1 MSCEGTG
8 LGALGPLAG
17 YWEKIQERSASLE
30 TCPWCAAKGQTQ
42 ALRSYRISIQEVITL
57 CTDPQCLFPLV
68 SRPLEDVLASLVP
81 PLPQTQT
88 GRKRKSPSVLENGD
102 SVPSPK
108 SARSEE
114 AVSQNE
120 SRPVVRI
127 TSTKLNGEDCFNK
140 TKHTTP
146 VQKERISQ
154 SEPTDMELVDKT
166 LPETQRGGANGYHK
180 DSDWPIPE
188 EMDQKVLD
196 EDDEGEDGV
205 FLPEEATPTL
215 DKGLPLPEKTV
226 PTSQLAVSFVDAE
239 SAPKEVICPLDK
251 AVSAPEKT
259 LSVSRVAVSAPEK
272 TLSVSRVAVS
282 APETILP
289 PLHLA
294 VSASKKNVAALEK
307 ALDTRVTVPN
317 LQDTVR
323 LLEAL
328 IAPGEAVSLLEEA
341 LPVPGEAVS
350 LPEEALPVPGK
361 AVSLPEEALPVP
373 GETVSLLE
381 EALPV
386 PGEAVSLLEEALP
399 VPGEAVSLLEEAL
412 PVPGETVSLLEEALP
427 VPGEAVSLL
436 EEALPVPGEAVSL
449 LEEALPVPGEAV
461 SLLEALPVPGET
473 VSLLE
478 EALPVPGETVSLLEE
493 ALPVPGE
500 AVSLLEEALPV
511 PGKAVSLLEEA
522 LPVPAEAVSLLE
534 EALPVPGEAVSLLE
548 EALPVLGEAVSLL
561 EEALPVPGEA
571 VSLLE
576 EALPVPGEA
585 VSLLEEALPV
595 PGEAV
600 SLLEEALPVPG
611 EAVSLP
617 EEALPVP
624 GEAVSAMETILVLQE
639 ALTVLE
645 EASPGMKEGLSVL
658 QEEKE
663 EDEVLISLEEEED
676 EVLISLEN
684 EEEDV
689 ATPVALEAVSIPAV
703 IEVVPA
709 LEKDEEDLPVFD
721 EEEKIQEEEC
731 PLQEVCR
738 PCSVDLSQSKVSEG
752 HVAGDDEDDG
762 PIRAKRR
769 AHNARQLSDEGQEV
783 SVKEDV
789 EVLTPPPKKKRGR
802 PRKTHIIKY
811 TQEVLPDFDPEVI
824 STGELVPVPGPHLFW
839 KNEHGLGWLDTLLV
853 ALVLCRTLRD
863 RRPIKRPT
871 VGQPVWDLCE
881 RYDRACSLST
891 AYQHTGADGVVRVP
905 SAVLQ
910 RLQTEM
916 QAIRTAI
923 FKLLEPRLKCKL
935 GQNERLV
942 LVLPLL
948 LGADSWAEPLFQHA
962 YDWQFQCISTTCQH
976 ATKTKCEKTLTTFT
990 KVVTDWHPLNAANQS
1005 RCSKCNKSKQAR
1017 MLVLERLSPVFVL
1030 HFAEGL
1036 PDNDLGV
1043 YSFTFQQQRYSITTV
1058 LQYNQPLNHLVSW
1071 IRRPDGSWLE
1081 FDDRKHPDCV
1091 SHTQLPV
1098 PPREIH
1104 VVFWELETD
1113 RPHNTQ
1119 TPCTSHPE
1127 NPTST
1132 SLIEKELK
1140 QPLLAKLFGVNRSLE
1155 RSQTVSDDANADMD
1169 ATITADYIDND
1180 MDTTLTNN
1188 VDSPI
1193 VIGSTSVLA
1202 DVSLQSWSHDLS
1214 LHRPLDDTA
1223 VVEALT
1229 VSDDTDNDTTVTA
1242 GDPSIGSAT
1251 LLDTFEGLSHDDIVT
1266 LTLVEVKVDSE
1277 NRPLDDITAAP
1288 KQNGRDVC
1296 FLSAPR
1302 SETETPPLAHEMT
1315 PSAHEMTP
1323 SAHEMTPSSHEIPTE
1338 SETPSET
1345 DDEDLVERPTSPDTA
1360 SEFLPDSSDGPSETD
1375 SEEVT
1380 PSPPKIRRSNNRP
1393 KMASNTPVAAAAKG
1407 VTSTSTP
1414 MALPGNCGEI
1424 ILPSVVSMMSTS
1436 YVEPSTAAP
1445 EFPPSPPPHPKTPI
1459 TSSSL
1464 QSTPGPSPPP
1474 HPITSSSLQS
1484 TPGPSPPP
1492 HPITSSSLQST
1503 PGPSPPPHPITS
1515 SSLQST
1521 PGPSPPPHP
1530 NTSSSLQSTPGPSP
1544 PPHPITSSS
1553 LQSTPGP
1560 SPPPH
1565 PITSSSLQSTPGP
1578 SPPPHPITFSS
1589 LQSTP
1594 GPSPPPHPKTH
1605 WSYHLSQRQ
1614 PSQLNHSTPNRFQ
1627 QLSQSRQTPN
1637 PDARLKKPPPLP
1649 KTRLSKEDNEA
1660 LPVKAAEMYGGFQA
1674 RSRNVNTN
1682 INNVSSKTSP
1692 PTQHLFQRIDP
1703 QNGVWKTP
1711 SQPGDFASRK
1721 PPIDNTTAAY
1731 PIMTSLPPSPGVT
1744 ELHKISSSRNQGPG
1758 GQVSK
1763 DPAGLSETETLRYK
1777 LLKKLKAKKKKL
1789 EKLNQMLGYQG
1800 AAGGQEVTRRPDC
1813 ADLRSPSTVTSSTS
1827 AYDSPAYDEFFAD
1840 LLSPATTASN
1850 LSPDSTGFL
1859 DMLTTNGQEAGG
1871 NLACGGN
1878 AIGGASQVVTPA
1890 TLQLANHGVVMPLP
1904 GLDGPI
1910 MTSGDNFLEEFIS
1923 GSANQQM
1930 ETEALSAFDLFF

>member
-81 PLPQTQT
+81 PLPQT

-114 AVSQNE
+114 AVAQNE

-146 VQKERISQ
+146 VQKERISR
-154 SEPTDMELVDKT
+154 SEPTDMQPVDKT
-166 LPETQRGGANGYHK
+166 LNYPLPETERGGANGYHK

-188 EMDQKVLD
+188 EMDQEVLD
-196 EDDEGEDGV
+196 EDEEGEDGV
-205 FLPEEATPTL
+205 FLPEEGTPTL
-215 DKGLPLPEKTV
+215 DEGLPLPEKTV

-251 AVSAPEKT
+251 AVFAPEKT
-259 LSVSRVAVSAPEK
+259 L
-272 TLSVSRVAVS
+272 TVSRVAVS

-294 VSASKKNVAALEK
+294 VSAPEKNVAALEK
-307 ALDTRVTVPN
+307 GLATRVTVPN

-328 IAPGEAVSLLEEA
+328 IAPGEAVSLPEEALPVPGEAVSLLEEALSVPGEAVSLPEEALPVPGEAVSLPGEA

-350 LPEEALPVPGK
+350 LPEEALPVPGEAVSLPGEALPVPGE

-373 GETVSLLE
+373 GE
-381 EALPV
+381 
-386 PGEAVSLLEEALP
+386 AVSLP
-399 VPGEAVSLLEEAL
+399 
-412 PVPGETVSLLEEALP
+412 
-427 VPGEAVSLL
+427 
-436 EEALPVPGEAVSL
+436 
-449 LEEALPVPGEAV
+449 
-461 SLLEALPVPGET
+461 
-473 VSLLE
+473 
-478 EALPVPGETVSLLEE
+478 
-493 ALPVPGE
+493 
-500 AVSLLEEALPV
+500 
-511 PGKAVSLLEEA
+511 
-522 LPVPAEAVSLLE
+522 
-534 EALPVPGEAVSLLE
+534 
-548 EALPVLGEAVSLL
+548 
-561 EEALPVPGEA
+561 
-571 VSLLE
+571 
-576 EALPVPGEA
+576 
-585 VSLLEEALPV
+585 
-595 PGEAV
+595 
-600 SLLEEALPVPG
+600 EEALPVPG

-624 GEAVSAMETILVLQE
+624 GEAVSATETILVLQE

-645 EASPGMKEGLSVL
+645 EASPGMKEGLSLL
-658 QEEKE
+658 QKEKE

-676 EVLISLEN
+676 EVLISLE
-684 EEEDV
+684 EEDD
-689 ATPVALEAVSIPAV
+689 ATLVALEAVSIPAV

-769 AHNARQLSDEGQEV
+769 AHNARQLSDEEQEV
-783 SVKEDV
+783 SVKKDV

-839 KNEHGLGWLDTLLV
+839 KNEHSLGWLDTLLV
-853 ALVLCRTLRD
+853 ALVHCRTLRD

-942 LVLPLL
+942 SVLPLL
-948 LGADSWAEPLFQHA
+948 LGADSWVEPLFQHA
-962 YDWQFQCISTTCQH
+962 YDWQFQCTSTTCQH

-1036 PDNDLGV
+1036 PDNNLSV
-1043 YSFTFQQQRYSITTV
+1043 YSFSFQQQRYSITTV
-1058 LQYNQPLNHLVSW
+1058 LQYDQTLNHLVSW

-1113 RPHNTQ
+1113 SHNPQ
-1119 TPCTSHPE
+1119 TPRTSHPE
-1127 NPTST
+1127 NLTST

-1140 QPLLAKLFGVNRSLE
+1140 QPHLAKLFVVNQSLE

-1169 ATITADYIDND
+1169 ATITDDYIDND

-1193 VIGSTSVLA
+1193 VIGSTSVFA

-1214 LHRPLDDTA
+1214 LPRPLDDTA
-1223 VVEALT
+1223 AVEALT
-1229 VSDDTDNDTTVTA
+1229 VSDDTDNDITDTTVTA

-1302 SETETPPLAHEMT
+1302 SETETPPSETETPRLAPEMT
-1315 PSAHEMTP
+1315 PSAPEMTP
-1323 SAHEMTPSSHEIPTE
+1323 SAQEMTPPAQEIPTE

-1393 KMASNTPVAAAAKG
+1393 KMASSPPVAAAAKG
-1407 VTSTSTP
+1407 VTSTTAP

-1445 EFPPSPPPHPKTPI
+1445 EFPPPPHPN
-1459 TSSSL
+1459 
-1464 QSTPGPSPPP
+1464 
-1474 HPITSSSLQS
+1474 
-1484 TPGPSPPP
+1484 
-1492 HPITSSSLQST
+1492 
-1503 PGPSPPPHPITS
+1503 TS

-1530 NTSSSLQSTPGPSP
+1530 NTSSSLQNTPGSSP
-1544 PPHPITSSS
+1544 PPHPNTSSSLQSTPGLPPPPHPNTSSS

-1565 PITSSSLQSTPGP
+1565 PNTSGSLQSTPGLPPPPHPNTSSSLQSTPGS
-1578 SPPPHPITFSS
+1578 SPPPHPNTSSSLQSTPGLPPPPHPNTSSS

-1731 PIMTSLPPSPGVT
+1731 PITTSLPPSPGVT

-1758 GQVSK
+1758 GQVWK

-1813 ADLRSPSTVTSSTS
+1813 ADLRSPSTVSSSTS

-1890 TLQLANHGVVMPLP
+1890 TLQPANHGVVMPLP

>member
-1 MSCEGTG
+1 MPYGMLSPRRLSCP
-8 LGALGPLAG
+8 PLLLISIRLFNMFSVVHND
-17 YWEKIQERSASLE
+17 WSLQIQERSDSLE

-42 ALRSYRISIQEVITL
+42 ALRSYRIGIQDFVTL

-88 GRKRKSPSVLENGD
+88 GRKRKSPCGLENGD

-120 SRPVVRI
+120 IRPVAMI
-127 TSTKLNGEDCFNK
+127 TSTKLNGEGCFNR

-166 LPETQRGGANGYHK
+166 LNYPLPETEREGANGYHK

-188 EMDQKVLD
+188 EMDQEVLD
-196 EDDEGEDGV
+196 EDEEGEDGV
-205 FLPEEATPTL
+205 FLPEEGTPTL
-215 DKGLPLPEKTV
+215 DSGLPLPEKTV
-226 PTSQLAVSFVDAE
+226 PTSQLAVSFVDTE
-239 SAPKEVICPLDK
+239 PAPKEVICPLDK
-251 AVSAPEKT
+251 AVFALEKT
-259 LSVSRVAVSAPEK
+259 LSLPRVAVSAPEK
-272 TLSVSRVAVS
+272 
-282 APETILP
+282 ILP

-294 VSASKKNVAALEK
+294 VSASKKNVVAPEK
-307 ALDTRVTVPN
+307 ALAPQVTVPN

-323 LLEAL
+323 LLEDL
-328 IAPGEAVSLLEEA
+328 IAPGEAFSLLEEALPVPGEAVSLLEDSLPVPEEAVSLLEEA

-350 LPEEALPVPGK
+350 L
-361 AVSLPEEALPVP
+361 
-373 GETVSLLE
+373 LE
-381 EALPV
+381 DSLPV

-412 PVPGETVSLLEEALP
+412 PVPEEALP

-436 EEALPVPGEAVSL
+436 EDSLPVPGEAVPL
-449 LEEALPVPGEAV
+449 LEDSLPVPGEAV
-461 SLLEALPVPGET
+461 PLLEDSPPVPGEAVFPLEDSLPVQGEA

-478 EALPVPGETVSLLEE
+478 DS
-493 ALPVPGE
+493 LPVPGE
-500 AVSLLEEALPV
+500 AVPLLED
-511 PGKAVSLLEEA
+511 S
-522 LPVPAEAVSLLE
+522 
-534 EALPVPGEAVSLLE
+534 
-548 EALPVLGEAVSLL
+548 
-561 EEALPVPGEA
+561 
-571 VSLLE
+571 
-576 EALPVPGEA
+576 
-585 VSLLEEALPV
+585 
-595 PGEAV
+595 
-600 SLLEEALPVPG
+600 
-611 EAVSLP
+611 
-617 EEALPVP
+617 LPVP
-624 GEAVSAMETILVLQE
+624 GEAVSAMEEDAEGKEPVPTMEPVLVLHE
-639 ALTVLE
+639 ALTVIE
-645 EASPGMKEGLSVL
+645 EASPGMKDGLSVL
-658 QEEKE
+658 LKDKKE
-663 EDEVLISLEEEED
+663 EEALFALEKKEE
-676 EVLISLEN
+676 
-684 EEEDV
+684 V
-689 ATPVALEAVSIPAV
+689 ATLGALEAVSIPAM

-709 LEKDEEDLPVFD
+709 LEKEEEDLPVFD
-721 EEEKIQEEEC
+721 EEEKMQEEEC
-731 PLQEVCR
+731 PPQGGCR
-738 PCSVDLSQSKVSEG
+738 PCSVDLSQSKVPDSHDE
-752 HVAGDDEDDG
+752 EDDG
-762 PIRAKRR
+762 PIRARRR
-769 AHNARQLSDEGQEV
+769 AHNAQCLSTEDEEQEV
-783 SVKEDV
+783 SIKEEV

-802 PRKTHIIKY
+802 PRKTAIINY
-811 TQEVLPDFDPEVI
+811 TQEVLPDFDPKVI

-839 KNEHGLGWLDTLLV
+839 RNEHSLDWLNTLLV
-853 ALVLCRTLRD
+853 ALVHCRTLRD

-881 RYDRACSLST
+881 RYDRASSLST

-910 RLQTEM
+910 RVQTEM

-923 FKLLEPRLKCKL
+923 FKLLEPLLKCKL

-942 LVLPLL
+942 FVLPLL

-976 ATKTKCEKTLTTFT
+976 ATKTKCKKTLTTFT

-1005 RCSKCNKSKQAR
+1005 RCNKCNKTKQAR
-1017 MLVLERLSPVFVL
+1017 MLVLERMSPVFVL
-1030 HFAEGL
+1030 HFAGGL
-1036 PDNDLGV
+1036 PDNALSV
-1043 YSFTFQQQRYSITTV
+1043 YSFTFQQQRYSVTTV
-1058 LQYNQPLNHLVSW
+1058 LQYDQPLNHFVTW

-1081 FDDRKHPDCV
+1081 FDDLKHPDCV
-1091 SHTQLPV
+1091 SHTQLVV

-1113 RPHNTQ
+1113 RPDNPQ
-1119 TPCTSHPE
+1119 TTCSSHPKTL
-1127 NPTST
+1127 TST
-1132 SLIEKELK
+1132 SLIQKELK
-1140 QPLLAKLFGVNRSLE
+1140 RPHLSELFVVNESLDL
-1155 RSQTVSDDANADMD
+1155 SQTVSDDADMD
-1169 ATITADYIDND
+1169 ATITADYIDNN

-1193 VIGSTSVLA
+1193 IIGSTSVHA
-1202 DVSLQSWSHDLS
+1202 DVPVQSRSHDLS
-1214 LHRPLDDTA
+1214 LPLNDTA

-1229 VSDDTDNDTTVTA
+1229 VSDNTDNDIVDTPVTA

-1266 LTLVEVKVDSE
+1266 LTLVEVKMDSE
-1277 NRPLDDITAAP
+1277 SRTLDDITPAP
-1288 KQNGRDVC
+1288 EQNGRDVC

-1302 SETETPPLAHEMT
+1302 SETETL

-1323 SAHEMTPSSHEIPTE
+1323 SAHEITPSAHEMTPSAHEIPTE

-1375 SEEVT
+1375 SEELT
-1380 PSPPKIRRSNNRP
+1380 PSPPKVRRGSNRS
-1393 KMASNTPVAAAAKG
+1393 KMASNTPVAAAAK
-1407 VTSTSTP
+1407 VVKSTTKP

-1424 ILPSVVSMMSTS
+1424 ILPSVVSMMSPS
-1436 YVEPSTAAP
+1436 CVEPSTAAP
-1445 EFPPSPPPHPKTPI
+1445 EFPPPLPPHPKTPN
-1459 TSSSL
+1459 TSNSL
-1464 QSTPGPSPPP
+1464 QSTPGLPLPP
-1474 HPITSSSLQS
+1474 HPKTPSTSNSLQS
-1484 TPGPSPPP
+1484 TPELP
-1492 HPITSSSLQST
+1492 
-1503 PGPSPPPHPITS
+1503 
-1515 SSLQST
+1515 
-1521 PGPSPPPHP
+1521 PPPHP
-1530 NTSSSLQSTPGPSP
+1530 NS
-1544 PPHPITSSS
+1544 
-1553 LQSTPGP
+1553 
-1560 SPPPH
+1560 
-1565 PITSSSLQSTPGP
+1565 
-1578 SPPPHPITFSS
+1578 
-1589 LQSTP
+1589 
-1594 GPSPPPHPKTH
+1594 H
-1605 WSYHLSQRQ
+1605 WSYLLSRHPTSTPTPPSTQRQ
-1614 PSQLNHSTPNRFQ
+1614 PNHSTPNRFQ
-1627 QLSQSRQTPN
+1627 QLSQTPKMAPLN

-1649 KTRLSKEDNEA
+1649 KPRLSKEDNEA

-1682 INNVSSKTSP
+1682 VNNVSSKTSP
-1692 PTQHLFQRIDP
+1692 PTQLLSQRIDP

-1711 SQPGDFASRK
+1711 SQPGALASRK

-1744 ELHKISSSRNQGPG
+1744 KLPKISSSRNQDPG

-1763 DPAGLSETETLRYK
+1763 VPAGLSETEALRFK

-1800 AAGGQEVTRRPDC
+1800 AAVGQEVTRRPDC
-1813 ADLRSPSTVTSSTS
+1813 ADLRSPSTVSSSTS
-1827 AYDSPAYDEFFAD
+1827 AYDSPAYDEFFAE

-1859 DMLTTNGQEAGG
+1859 DMLTTNGQEGGG

-1878 AIGGASQVVTPA
+1878 AIDGASQA
-1890 TLQLANHGVVMPLP
+1890 MTLQPANHGVVMPLP

-1910 MTSGDNFLEEFIS
+1910 MTSGENFLEEFIS

>member
-30 TCPWCAAKGQTQ
+30 TCPWCAAKGQTR

-127 TSTKLNGEDCFNK
+127 TSAKLNGEDCFNK
-140 TKHTTP
+140 TKRTTP

-166 LPETQRGGANGYHK
+166 LPETERGGANGYHK

-196 EDDEGEDGV
+196 EDEEGEDGV

-215 DKGLPLPEKTV
+215 DKGFPLPEKTL

-239 SAPKEVICPLDK
+239 SAPKEVICPLD
-251 AVSAPEKT
+251 
-259 LSVSRVAVSAPEK
+259 RAVSAPEK

-307 ALDTRVTVPN
+307 ALDTCVTVPN

-328 IAPGEAVSLLEEA
+328 IA
-341 LPVPGEAVS
+341 
-350 LPEEALPVPGK
+350 
-361 AVSLPEEALPVP
+361 
-373 GETVSLLE
+373 
-381 EALPV
+381 
-386 PGEAVSLLEEALP
+386 
-399 VPGEAVSLLEEAL
+399 
-412 PVPGETVSLLEEALP
+412 
-427 VPGEAVSLL
+427 
-436 EEALPVPGEAVSL
+436 
-449 LEEALPVPGEAV
+449 
-461 SLLEALPVPGET
+461 
-473 VSLLE
+473 
-478 EALPVPGETVSLLEE
+478 
-493 ALPVPGE
+493 
-500 AVSLLEEALPV
+500 
-511 PGKAVSLLEEA
+511 
-522 LPVPAEAVSLLE
+522 
-534 EALPVPGEAVSLLE
+534 
-548 EALPVLGEAVSLL
+548 
-561 EEALPVPGEA
+561 PGEA

-624 GEAVSAMETILVLQE
+624 GEAVSLPEEALPVPGEAVSLLEEALPVPGEAVSLPEEALPVSGEAVSLPGEAVSLPEEALTVPGEAVSLPEEALPVPGEAVSLLEEALPVPGEAVSLLEEALPVPGEAVSLPEEALPVPGEAVSLPEEALPVPGEAVSLLEEALPVPGEAVSLLEEALPVPGEAVSLPEEALPVPGEAVSLPGEAVSLPEEALTVPGEAVSLLEEALPVPGEAVSLLEEALPVPGEAVSLLEEALPVPGEAVSLPEEALTVPGEAVSLPEEAVSLLEEALPVPGEAVSLLEEALLVPGEAVSLLDEALPVPGEAVSLPEEALPVPGEAVSLPEE

-658 QEEKE
+658 QK
-663 EDEVLISLEEEED
+663 EEEED

-721 EEEKIQEEEC
+721 EEEKIQE
-731 PLQEVCR
+731 VCR

-769 AHNARQLSDEGQEV
+769 AHNTRQLSDEEREV
-783 SVKEDV
+783 SVQEDV
-789 EVLTPPPKKKRGR
+789 EALTPPPKKKRGR

-853 ALVLCRTLRD
+853 SLVHCRTLRD

-871 VGQPVWDLCE
+871 VCQPVWDLCE

-905 SAVLQ
+905 SVVLQ

-923 FKLLEPRLKCKL
+923 FKLVEPRLKCKL

-948 LGADSWAEPLFQHA
+948 LGADSWASPLFQHA

-1017 MLVLERLSPVFVL
+1017 LLVLERLSPVFVL

-1058 LQYNQPLNHLVSW
+1058 LQYDQPLNHLVSW

-1104 VVFWELETD
+1104 VVFWELETE

-1140 QPLLAKLFGVNRSLE
+1140 QPLLAKLFVVNQSLE
-1155 RSQTVSDDANADMD
+1155 CSQTVSDDANADMD
-1169 ATITADYIDND
+1169 ATITADYIDNH
-1180 MDTTLTNN
+1180 MDTTLRNN

-1202 DVSLQSWSHDLS
+1202 DVSLQSGSHDLS
-1214 LHRPLDDTA
+1214 LPRPLDDTA

-1229 VSDDTDNDTTVTA
+1229 VSDDTDTTVTA

-1251 LLDTFEGLSHDDIVT
+1251 PFDTFEGLSRDDIVT

-1277 NRPLDDITAAP
+1277 SRPLDYITAAP

-1302 SETETPPLAHEMT
+1302 SETETPP
-1315 PSAHEMTP
+1315 SA
-1323 SAHEMTPSSHEIPTE
+1323 HEIPTE

-1380 PSPPKIRRSNNRP
+1380 PSPPKIRRSHNRP
-1393 KMASNTPVAAAAKG
+1393 KMASNTPVAAAA
-1407 VTSTSTP
+1407 TTP

-1436 YVEPSTAAP
+1436 YVEPP

-1474 HPITSSSLQS
+1474 HPKT
-1484 TPGPSPPP
+1484 
-1492 HPITSSSLQST
+1492 PITSSSLQST
-1503 PGPSPPPHPITS
+1503 PGPSPPPHPKT
-1515 SSLQST
+1515 
-1521 PGPSPPPHP
+1521 
-1530 NTSSSLQSTPGPSP
+1530 
-1544 PPHPITSSS
+1544 PITS
-1553 LQSTPGP
+1553 
-1560 SPPPH
+1560 
-1565 PITSSSLQSTPGP
+1565 
-1578 SPPPHPITFSS
+1578 SS

-1703 QNGVWKTP
+1703 QNGIWKTP
-1711 SQPGDFASRK
+1711 SQPGDFASRR

-1731 PIMTSLPPSPGVT
+1731 PIVTSLPPPPGVT

-1758 GQVSK
+1758 GQVTK

-1813 ADLRSPSTVTSSTS
+1813 ADLRSPSTVSSSTS

-1890 TLQLANHGVVMPLP
+1890 TLQPANHGVVMPLP
-1904 GLDGPI
+1904 GLDEPI